1 MHKQPKLHN
10 TAKLANKSHKT
21 PTRSKSTTKIAI
33 KNKPT
38 TPTHTSKRFH
48 GHHHHGIKTT
58 RSLPEDG
65 KTLKDFFKNG
75 DEGGEASVQTS
86 FDFISSTPLAH
97 GQSKENTLGLKSK
110 TYYLETYGCQMN
122 VADSELVHSI
132 LHKAGLEHTDTI
144 HNADV
149 ILVNT
154 CAIREG
160 AEQRIWGRLG
170 QFRSIAENRHK
181 MKMAIIKQ
189 DELKLKQKQLQEAA
203 AIAANSA
210 NSANIEA
217 DVAELDAKQQQANA
231 EMLFISEQ
239 IQDFGTIVQGDDKGC
254 GHGQGHGV
262 HFDSS
267 FEINSPTNS
276 AQTQSENLQK
286 QDNTS
291 SCGVD
296 AFTPV
301 PPKQPQQ
308 PSDLTPEQILEK
320 ERKKRLVPR
329 NTFDSSTI
337 PQSQQVAEGLTR
349 RFKSEAPVVGVLGC
363 MAERLKSRLVE
374 KEKVVD
380 IVVGPDAYRD
390 LPRLIKLVEGGDVSM
405 NVQLSLE
412 ETYGDI
418 IPIRKESNNI
428 SAFVSITRGCNNL
441 CSYCIVP
448 YTRGRERSRKLT
460 SIMEEIRMLAD
471 QGFKEV
477 TLLGQNVNSYND
489 TSVLFPG
496 KENIDDSN
504 SSTDESTD
512 DVAPTTKTKK
522 TNTTTIE
529 DRGNAVNKNVKVPL
543 QDTYAAGAE
552 GFKNISRREVVGVS
566 FAELLDKVAAELPE
580 VRIRFTSPHP
590 KDFSP
595 EVIDVIAKHANIAKQ
610 LHMPAQSGSTSMLE
624 RMRRGYSR
632 DAYLKLISS
641 IREQVPGIAFSTDMI
656 SGFCL
661 ESEQEHVDT
670 LTLMQKTQYDH
681 AFMFKY
687 SQREKTHAHRA
698 YPDDVPDNIKGD
710 RLLDVIDTFE
720 TIQQLKQSNE
730 VGKVHLV
737 LVDGESR
744 RQHHD
749 IQLNN
754 NNNNNSNN
762 SNSNDGGNGID
773 EAKLA
778 KLRPQLTGRSD
789 TNKTVNFESLDVPH
803 FDTIEQIDQYQPP
816 ALESLTELFNK
827 PEEIAKFQIDPIPSV
842 QPGSYVAVKITKALK
857 NSLIGTPLFTT
868 KLHTYANANAEW
880 TKLQNFII
888 PDDQL
893 DSLFDPLNG
902 KLRVNPS
909 APSNTKQM

>member
-1 MHKQPKLHN
+1 MQAVRKQASVAKKNTKTSNSKPKTKNTLH
-10 TAKLANKSHKT
+10 TTKKSSISTLK
-21 PTRSKSTTKIAI
+21 KSTTRTKTPFFTTELSNSNAIA
-33 KNKPT
+33 PT
-38 TPTHTSKRFH
+38 KTQRRSHGNHT
-48 GHHHHGIKTT
+48 IKTT
-58 RSLPEDG
+58 RHLPEDG
-65 KTLKDFFKNG
+65 KSLKDFFTN
-75 DEGGEASVQTS
+75 DDQNEANVPKSY
-86 FDFISSTPLAH
+86 DFISTTPLAH
-97 GQSKENTLGLKSK
+97 GQSKENAFGLKSK

-132 LHKAGLEHTDTI
+132 LHKAGLQHTDTI
-144 HNADV
+144 HDADV

-181 MKMAIIKQ
+181 VKMALIKQ
-189 DELKLKQKQLQEAA
+189 EELKLKQQMAASQETNAELEK
-203 AIAANSA
+203 INQE
-210 NSANIEA
+210 IEA
-217 DVAELDAKQQQANA
+217 SMSN
-231 EMLFISEQ
+231 
-239 IQDFGTIVQGDDKGC
+239 FGSIVEGDDKGC

-262 HFDSS
+262 HFDPK
-267 FEINSPTNS
+267 FEVAAPTNS
-276 AQTQSENLQK
+276 VEAQNDKISSTATQSPSK
-286 QDNTS
+286 STS
-291 SCGVD
+291 SCGLD
-296 AFTPV
+296 TFTPV
-301 PPKQPQQ
+301 PPKKQDNTEGGN
-308 PSDLTPEQILEK
+308 DLTPEQLAEK

-329 NTFDSSTI
+329 STFDSSTI

-418 IPIRKESNNI
+418 IPIRKESNNV
-428 SAFVSITRGCNNL
+428 SGFVSITRGCNNL

-448 YTRGRERSRKLT
+448 YTRGRERSRKIT
-460 SIMEEIRMLAD
+460 SIMDEVMMLAD

-489 TSVLFPG
+489 TSVLFNPEG
-496 KENIDDSN
+496 KEINGVDDEEGSN
-504 SSTDESTD
+504 VENVDKGS
-512 DVAPTTKTKK
+512 
-522 TNTTTIE
+522 
-529 DRGNAVNKNVKVPL
+529 AVNKKQRVPL
-543 QDTYAAGAE
+543 QETYAAGAE

-566 FAELLDKVAAELPE
+566 FAELLDKVATAVPE
-580 VRIRFTSPHP
+580 MRVRFTSPHP

-595 EVIDVIAKHANIAKQ
+595 EVVDVIAKHPNIAKQ
-610 LHMPAQSGSTSMLE
+610 LHMPAQSGSTTMLE

-641 IREQVPGIAFSTDMI
+641 IRDQVPGIAFSTDMI

-661 ESEQEHVDT
+661 ETEQEHHDT

-698 YPDDVPDNIKGD
+698 YPDDIPDNIKGD

-720 TIQQLKQSNE
+720 TIQQIKQQKE
-730 VGKVHLV
+730 VGQVHLV
-737 LVDGESR
+737 LVDGEAR

-749 IQLNN
+749 MHVNGT
-754 NNNNNSNN
+754 
-762 SNSNDGGNGID
+762 DGNGD
-773 EAKLA
+773 TSLT
-778 KLRPQLTGRSD
+778 KLRPQLTGRTD

-803 FDTIEQIDQYQPP
+803 FETAKEIDSFLP
-816 ALESLTELFNK
+816 SSVDELVKFINSPQDIANK
-827 PEEIAKFQIDPIPSV
+827 QRNEIASV
-842 QPGSYVAVKITKALK
+842 RPGTYVAVKITKALK
-857 NSLIGTPLFTT
+857 NSLIGAPLFTT
-868 KLHTYANANAEW
+868 KLQTYAQSNAEW
-880 TKLQNFII
+880 AKLQNLTAPMEQI
-888 PDDQL
+888 DQL
-893 DSLFDPLNG
+893 FDQTNG
-902 KLRVNPS
+902 KLRVGAS
-909 APSNTKQM
+909 APAQAKM